1 MRALRDEDAF
11 RQFQGFVK
19 DLQSWEDAGEIE
31 LYYFD
36 ESGFSQRSNL
46 PYGWSPVGK
55 PTQMKSYPHNK
66 RLNVL
71 GFMSRRQKLI
81 FHATEER
88 VDSAKV
94 VALFNKLA
102 ESKDPLKPA
111 VVLLDNASMHRSA
124 EFRRHRLDW
133 MDKGIWPIYLPKYS
147 PELNLIEILWRKVKY
162 SWLPLDSYET
172 FDRLKES
179 VNDILSKFGQE
190 YKINF
195 V

>member
-1 MRALRDEDAF
+1 MSALRDEDAF
-11 RQFQGFVK
+11 HQFQGFAK
-19 DLQSWEDAGEIE
+19 ELQSWEDAGEID

-46 PYGWSPVGK
+46 PYGWSPVGQS
-55 PTQMKSYPHNK
+55 TRLKSYSHSK

-71 GFMSRRQKLI
+71 GFMNRRQKLI
-81 FHATEER
+81 FHTTEER
-88 VDSAKV
+88 VDSAQV

-102 ESKDPLKPA
+102 ESKDPLKNA
-111 VVLLDNASMHRSA
+111 VVLLDNAPMHRSA
-124 EFRRHRLDW
+124 EFRRHRWDW

-162 SWLPLDSYET
+162 NWLPLGSYET
-172 FDRLKES
+172 FERLKES
-179 VNDILSKFGQE
+179 VIDTLSKFGQE

-195 V
+195 I